1 MFFFFAADPGSF
13 NPMELFLDFQNNII
27 NWCILFG
34 CLVWLWR
41 KHTPA
46 MFESRKLNIQT
57 ALQDAAT
64 ARQQGEQLLLDQQA
78 RVANQDQEA
87 AKILAE
93 AKSLA
98 AELKQQ
104 IIDQTAHDIA
114 DLKQK
119 MDNRILNE
127 RQLMIT
133 EMRSAAASAAIQLT
147 KEVLP
152 TLMNETVKKNLLNQF
167 MEQLDSATSGRSTIS
182 SDLFDAKS
190 VR

>member
-1 MFFFFAADPGSF
+1 MFFLFAAEPASF
-13 NPMELFLDFQNNII
+13 SLLDFQNNII
-27 NWCILFG
+27 NWLAMFVVI
-34 CLVWLWR
+34 VWLWR
-41 KHTPA
+41 KYTPS
-46 MFESRKLNIQT
+46 MFESRKNSIQT

-64 ARQQGEQLLLDQQA
+64 AREQGEKLLLEQKA

-87 AKILAE
+87 AQILAE
-93 AKSLA
+93 ARKLA

-104 IIDQTAHDIA
+104 LIEQTAHDIA
-114 DLKQK
+114 DLQK
-119 MDNRILNE
+119 KMENRILNE

-133 EMRSAAASAAIQLT
+133 QMRSAAATASIKLT
-147 KEVLP
+147 REVLP

-167 MEQLDSATSGRSTIS
+167 MEQLDSATSSRSTIS